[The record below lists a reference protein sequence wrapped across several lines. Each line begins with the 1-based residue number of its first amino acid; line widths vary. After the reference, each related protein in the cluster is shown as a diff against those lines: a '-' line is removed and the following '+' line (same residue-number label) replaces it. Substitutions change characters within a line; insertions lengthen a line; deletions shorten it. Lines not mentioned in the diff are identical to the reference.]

1 MSTNHRKLSRIAC
14 IIAVIML
21 FISCPH
27 SNYEN
32 VRLDKKSD
40 GLIFHP
46 DQNAPREPMPLNI
59 SAFIAHSCG
68 RWGVLFNVP
77 YRETGLRAI
86 NRTIF
91 TSGLYLAVVDE
102 GLNTYT
108 RKPILTHKKEG
119 HCAFDFAGT
128 DDGFAVSYIAGDNR
142 LILLSQNAPVRKMSV
157 A

>member
-46 DQNAPREPMPLNI
+46 DQNAPLSPAGPQKL
-59 SAFIAHSCG
+59 SS
-68 RWGVLFNVP
+68 LP
-77 YRETGLRAI
+77 SL
-86 NRTIF
+86 TIF
-91 TSGLYLAVVDE
+91 SEVM
-102 GLNTYT
+102 
-108 RKPILTHKKEG
+108 PM
-119 HCAFDFAGT
+119 
-128 DDGFAVSYIAGDNR
+128 R
-142 LILLSQNAPVRKMSV
+142 LFQISKASSSS
-157 A
+157 

>member
-21 FISCPH
+21 FISCPL

-86 NRTIF
+86 NKTIF
-91 TSGLYLAVVDE
+91 TSVLYLAVVDE

-108 RKPILTHKKEG
+108 RKPILIHKKKALAHSISREPTTG
-119 HCAFDFAGT
+119 LPYPISRAITG
-128 DDGFAVSYIAGDNR
+128 
-142 LILLSQNAPVRKMSV
+142 LSACRRMHLFGK
-157 A
+157 